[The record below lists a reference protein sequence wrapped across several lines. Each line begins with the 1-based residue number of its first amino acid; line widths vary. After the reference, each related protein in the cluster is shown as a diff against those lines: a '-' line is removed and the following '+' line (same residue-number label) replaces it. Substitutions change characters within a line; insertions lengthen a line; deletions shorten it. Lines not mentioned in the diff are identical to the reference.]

1 MPAIAVLP
9 GSAAERCQQRQCH
22 AALWL
27 ELKSSGRAPGY
38 QFSEMNIVIMITIII
53 IVYIYIYIYI
63 FIDLFIYLFIHLYVY
78 LNELMFTD
86 HDPSY
91 MIMPA

>member
-1 MPAIAVLP
+1 MPAIAALP

-38 QFSEMNIVIMITIII
+38 QFSEMNIVIIII
-53 IVYIYIYIYI
+53 IIHIYIY
-63 FIDLFIYLFIHLYVY
+63 LFIYLYLY
-78 LNELMFTD
+78 LDELIFTD
-86 HDPSY
+86 HDPFY